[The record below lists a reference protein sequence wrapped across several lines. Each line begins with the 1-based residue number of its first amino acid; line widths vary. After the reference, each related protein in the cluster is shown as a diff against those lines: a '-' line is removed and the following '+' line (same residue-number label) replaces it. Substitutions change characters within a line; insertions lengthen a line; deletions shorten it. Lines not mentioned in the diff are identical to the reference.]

1 MSTSLQ
7 GSEHL
12 ALQSFTHNSKAPRG
26 KKCGGIKP
34 TLNVVGGHNS
44 GLAQG
49 VYPGG
54 FDDILCSQSLCSGTA
69 PIYQTDREL
78 AQGHLGDPL
87 MSVYACLDSV
97 SQGHKSK

>member
-12 ALQSFTHNSKAPRG
+12 ALQSFTRNSKAPRG
-26 KKCGGIKP
+26 KKCGGSKTHIECW
-34 TLNVVGGHNS
+34 GG
-44 GLAQG
+44 GLWVSLG

-54 FDDILCSQSLCSGTA
+54 FDDILCSQSLCSGTV
-69 PIYQTDREL
+69 PIYQTDRDL
-78 AQGHLGDPL
+78 AQGPLGDLL

-97 SQGHKSK
+97 PQGHKNK

>member
-12 ALQSFTHNSKAPRG
+12 ALQSFTRNSKAPRG

-34 TLNVVGGHNS
+34 TLNVVGGHDS

-54 FDDILCSQSLCSGTA
+54 FDDTLFPKPVFRHSPNLSNRQGAGTGPSG
-69 PIYQTDREL
+69 
-78 AQGHLGDPL
+78 
-87 MSVYACLDSV
+87 
-97 SQGHKSK
+97 

>member
-12 ALQSFTHNSKAPRG
+12 ALQSFTRNSKAPRG
-26 KKCGGIKP
+26 KKCGGVKP
-34 TLNVVGGHNS
+34 TLNVGR
-44 GLAQG
+44 GLWVSLG

-69 PIYQTDREL
+69 PIYQTDRDL
-78 AQGHLGDPL
+78 AQGPLGDLL

-97 SQGHKSK
+97 SQGHKNK